1 MDKFTKYVPP
11 RPQINWH
18 GQASP
23 DDQLLAANLPQFV
36 LNPWGMIDY
45 HLYLASV
52 ERNRYCETRLNK
64 THLLTADGLEQVS
77 YDELWDISTFD
88 RVPRGTHPMIMF
100 AMLPVPTA
108 SGERPNRKLVLGF
121 DLKNHHLLA
130 YLFGDAP
137 DSISD
142 LEMVWEQGQ
151 PVIDLDVD
159 RFLEI
164 LAYTMDDHLEILRVG
179 MLGYFQESAREFQSA
194 LELVVVVL
202 FVQFLNDFADLLD
215 VDSDEFLAIM
225 QPYEEELRG
234 LICKASY
241 DAWFAASNGESIQ
254 EYRQRR
260 MDDYVL
266 FDLVQDP
273 APRIAT
279 ASGVRTLDLDLKWY
293 VADPVSPSRLL
304 LAMLVIGIC
313 VSIASHIIRFQR
325 WVEFGILY

>member
-1 MDKFTKYVPP
+1 MEKFTKDIPR

-18 GQASP
+18 SQAPSP
-23 DDQLLAANLPQFV
+23 DDRLLAANLPQFV
-36 LNPWGMIDY
+36 LRPWGMIDY

-64 THLLTADGLEQVS
+64 THLLTADGLEQIS
-77 YDELWDISTFD
+77 YDQLWDISTFD

-100 AMLPVPTA
+100 GMLPVPTA
-108 SGERPNRKLVLGF
+108 SGELPNRKLVLGF

-130 YLFGDAP
+130 YLFDDAP
-137 DSISD
+137 DYVSD
-142 LEMVWEQGQ
+142 LGEVWEQGQ
-151 PVIDLDVD
+151 QVIDLEVD

-164 LAYTMDDHLEILRVG
+164 LEYTMDDHQEILRVG

-202 FVQFLNDFADLLD
+202 FVQFLNDFVDLLG
-215 VDSDEFLAIM
+215 VDSDEFLAIV

-241 DAWFAASNGESIQ
+241 QAWFAASNGESIQ
-254 EYRQRR
+254 QYRQRR
-260 MDDYVL
+260 MEDYVL

-279 ASGVRTLDLDLKWY
+279 AKVFRHPDLGFKWY
-293 VADPVSPSRLL
+293 VPDPVSPSRLV
-304 LAMLVIGIC
+304 LAMLVIGVC
-313 VSIASHIIRFQR
+313 VSIASQIRFH
-325 WVEFGILY
+325 